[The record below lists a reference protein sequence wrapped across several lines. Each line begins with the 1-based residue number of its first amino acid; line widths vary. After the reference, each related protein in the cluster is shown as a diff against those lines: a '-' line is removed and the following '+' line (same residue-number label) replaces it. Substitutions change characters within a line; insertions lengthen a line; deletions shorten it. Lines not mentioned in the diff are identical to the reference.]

1 MIKLAFGSFV
11 AAIAM
16 FLTGFVLFASPLNRL
31 AYAGADDN
39 QNAVLQAAM
48 AANLPHTGT
57 YLVPDPATQ
66 DGTTLYG
73 KGPVATIHYNSS
85 GFSLSDMS
93 AIGAGFVQELLVCFL
108 LAAALSTLDRRV
120 PDFASRFSI
129 IVFFSLAAS
138 ALINFGN
145 PIWRHHDWIYWTY
158 NFVADAAMLIV
169 AGAVIAR
176 WFLPVA
182 AEVSTAS
189 IVKQPQEPAG
199 G

>member
-1 MIKLAFGSFV
+1 MIKLAFGSLV
-11 AAIAM
+11 AAVAM
-16 FLTGFVLFASPLNRL
+16 FLTGFLLFASPLNRL
-31 AYAGADDN
+31 AYASADDN
-39 QNAVLQAAM
+39 QNAALQAAM

-57 YLVPDPATQ
+57 YLIPDPVTQ

-73 KGPVATIHYNSS
+73 KGPVATVHYNSS

-93 AIGAGFVQELLVCFL
+93 AIGAGFVQEWLVCLL
-108 LAAALSTLDRRV
+108 LAAALSTLDRRI
-120 PDFASRFSI
+120 PDFASRLSI

-138 ALINFGN
+138 ALVNFGN
-145 PIWRHHDWIYWTY
+145 PIWRHQDWVYWTY

-182 AEVSTAS
+182 AEVETAS
-189 IVKQPQEPAG
+189 NVQQPQKPAG
-199 G
+199 